1 MKQIE
6 IGPDGVDPLP
16 EIVDVERDRDLADGE
31 RELAVLDP
39 EAGGAAEKS
48 PVTALKPKP
57 IISVT

>member
-1 MKQIE
+1 MRLIE
-6 IGPDGVDPLP
+6 
-16 EIVDVERDRDLADGE
+16 ERRRRAVERDGDLAHGE

-39 EAGGAAEKS
+39 EAAAPREKS